1 MFLDKYENFSVIGE
15 GIEIIGKEGAEA
27 AAKEGAEVAVKEAGK
42 VAAEEA
48 GHAAVEAAAKDATEN
63 SVKNTIKNA
72 AKDAGKYVVKNPLKS
87 VVAGT
92 AIAAGTEA
100 AFTGQKFSDVFQKD
114 VQKEVNVAAPAA
126 QEVVA
131 AGVKASKP
139 IIGATTDTFLKVMKS
154 LFGKFAF
161 YIEIGLITM
170 IVLAVIYFIYEN
182 FYKNR
187 DVIIER
193 VQSKFKMNSFADK

>member
-1 MFLDKYENFSVIGE
+1 MFLDKYENFGIANEAGE
-15 GIEIIGKEGAEA
+15 ILGKEAAEA

-63 SVKNTIKNA
+63 SIKNTIKNA
-72 AKDAGKYVVKNPLKS
+72 AKDAGKYVIKNPLKS

-100 AFTGQKFSDVFQKD
+100 ALTGKKFSDVFQKD
-114 VQKEVNVAAPAA
+114 VKGELNIAAPAGKDVLDA
-126 QEVVA
+126 GLKGAGEVF
-131 AGVKASKP
+131 KAFEGS
-139 IIGATTDTFLKVMKS
+139 FLKLMKD

-170 IVLAVIYFIYEN
+170 IILAVIYFIYEN
-182 FYKNR
+182 FYKNSG
-187 DVIIER
+187 VIIER
-193 VQSKFKMNSFADK
+193 VQSKFRMNSLAEK

>member
-15 GIEIIGKEGAEA
+15 GIEIATKEGAEV
-27 AAKEGAEVAVKEAGK
+27 AAKEGAEVAVKEVGK
-42 VAAEEA
+42 VASEEA
-48 GHAAVEAAAKDATEN
+48 GHAAVEAAAKEATEN

-87 VVAGT
+87 VVGGT
-92 AIAAGTEA
+92 IIAAGVES
-100 AFTGQKFSDVFQKD
+100 AFTGKFGDVLQKD
-114 VQKEVNVAAPAA
+114 VKGEMNIAAPAVSGA
-126 QEVVA
+126 VD

-139 IIGATTDTFLKVMKS
+139 IVGATTDTFLKVMKS

-170 IVLAVIYFIYEN
+170 IVLGVIYFIYEN

-187 DVIIER
+187 GVIIER